1 MGKFVTTTKKR
12 GNVNINFS
20 DAFKGIDDDIKESVK
35 TSAAKFFRE
44 CVEGTPE
51 DTGFAQSRWSA
62 DLLTDEKEAG
72 TRMLTSK
79 EAALETSQ
87 TKTVLKGGKVEKVKK
102 TLGELAYGTKEE
114 TIQKNLPRI
123 LRIGNKNLNGYNI
136 NNDAPYILELEQGHS
151 EQNSYWIRAAAKR
164 LAGRI
169 GLATSGG
176 NKR

>member
-20 DAFKGIDDDIKESVK
+20 EAFKEIDDDIKESVK
-35 TSAAKFFRE
+35 TSAAQFFRE

-62 DLLTDEKEAG
+62 DLLTDEKKSAKP
-72 TRMLTSK
+72 LLSSK
-79 EAALETSQ
+79 QASLESTQ
-87 TKTVLKGGKVEKVKK
+87 TKTVLKDGKIQKVSKS
-102 TLGELAYGTKEE
+102 LGEVAYGNKEE

-123 LRIGNKNLNGYNI
+123 LRIGNKNINGYNI

-151 EQNSYWIRAAAKR
+151 SQNSYWIRAAAKR